1 MPNTFC
7 NLHALLYALM
17 FFECHAIISYS
28 VKRMTNMKLVQA
40 LLISGLSAL
49 SISAFA
55 AETQELGQAE
65 AGTQQPVIVTT
76 QADGTQDPNAAV
88 AAQPQTEQPGAQD
101 AAIDE
106 DQNKQV
112 QE

>member
-1 MPNTFC
+1 
-7 NLHALLYALM
+7 
-17 FFECHAIISYS
+17 
-28 VKRMTNMKLVQA
+28 MKLVQA

-55 AETQELGQAE
+55 AETQELSQAE

-76 QADGTQDPNAAV
+76 QADGTQDQNAA
-88 AAQPQTEQPGAQD
+88 AAQPQSEQPGAQD
-101 AAIDE
+101 AAIED
-106 DQNKQV
+106 DQNKQT